1 MLISL
6 VIVTLQKEHFEYIE
20 FFKLSF
26 LILLFGKILTFW
38 KFIFFR
44 KF

>member
-26 LILLFGKILTFW
+26 LILLFGKILTFLEIY
-38 KFIFFR
+38 IF
-44 KF
+44 